1 MSAERAALLGA
12 IAGCTI
18 FLGLPL
24 GRLRALSPQWRAFLS
39 VLSAGILLFI
49 FWDVVTAAHDIV
61 EASLVAARD
70 HGDTSGFAVRVVML
84 FAGLG
89 TGAFALAALE
99 RALMRRRPLPPIS
112 GGATASATEAGID
125 VAAINAQTQRAALT
139 LGMLIA
145 LAIGLHNFSE
155 GLAIGVSARAGEVGL
170 VTVLIVGFALHNA
183 TEGFGIVGP
192 LGNVR
197 PSWRWLFVA
206 GLVGGG
212 PTFAGT
218 LIGYRVTSEPL
229 ELAFYALAA
238 GAILY
243 VIGQLWNQA
252 QRHIGPQLVIAGIVI
267 GFLAGFASDLVITW
281 GGG

>member
-1 MSAERAALLGA
+1 LSAERAALLGA

-24 GRLRALSPQWRAFLS
+24 GRVRALSERWRAFLS

-49 FWDVVTAAHDIV
+49 FWDVVTAAHGIV
-61 EASLVAARD
+61 DASLVSARD
-70 HGDTSGFAVRVVML
+70 HGNTSGLIVRVVML

-89 TGAFALAALE
+89 IGAFGLAVLE
-99 RALMRRRPLPPIS
+99 RALMRRRPLPPIA
-112 GGATASATEAGID
+112 GGSAASATEAGFD
-125 VAAINAQTQRAALT
+125 PVAVNAQAQRAALT

-170 VTVLIVGFALHNA
+170 ATILIVGFALHNA

-206 GLVGGG
+206 GLIGGG

-218 LIGYRVTSEPL
+218 LIGYRVTSQPL

-243 VIGQLWNQA
+243 VVGQLWNHA
-252 QRHIGPQLVIAGIVI
+252 QRRIGPQLVLGGIVT